1 MLLPGADLASTTELA
16 EALRRAVADVPQGG
30 HELTMSFGAAASPP
44 DEPFDYAAVFSTA
57 DAALY
62 EAKHSGR
69 NRVCPPAAAGAVIAA

>member
-1 MLLPGADLASTTELA
+1 VLLPGADLASTTELA

-44 DEPFDYAAVFSTA
+44 GEAFDYRAVFAAA

-69 NRVCPPAAAGAVIAA
+69 DRVCPPAVGGAIIAA